1 MTNSIACTYE
11 KLCLYFFVASISL
24 PYDLTACIGVTHEKK
39 ILQISTMISIHFYV
53 QSSSRKLV
61 QKITLTNWVR
71 GFLNSFNF
79 CSKISYLNAWIF
91 LTQCL
96 LVWMIFFIMPDEY
109 KKKKYPVFVSSV
121 EQVGEGHL
129 KIKT

>member
-1 MTNSIACTYE
+1 MKKKFEIACTYK
-11 KLCLYFFVASISL
+11 KLCLFFSRIHLFAIRFDCMHWS
-24 PYDLTACIGVTHEKK
+24 DTRKK
-39 ILQISTMISIHFYV
+39 NILQISTMISIHFYV

-61 QKITLTNWVR
+61 QKIMLTNWVR

-96 LVWMIFFIMPDEY
+96 LVWMIC
-109 KKKKYPVFVSSV
+109 
-121 EQVGEGHL
+121 L
-129 KIKT
+129 